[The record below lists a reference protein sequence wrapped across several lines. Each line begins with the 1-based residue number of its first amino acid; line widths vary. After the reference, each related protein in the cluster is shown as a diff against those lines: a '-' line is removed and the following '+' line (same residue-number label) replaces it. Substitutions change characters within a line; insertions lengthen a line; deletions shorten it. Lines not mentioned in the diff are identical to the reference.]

1 MMSVGFDDEIPG
13 RDRYQTI
20 LPEVR
25 CTWGQEKM
33 QLLALNCVQYNR
45 SFIRPNNNAE
55 FIV

>member
-45 SFIRPNNNAE
+45 SFICPNNNVE